1 MAPLQAGAR
10 GPIAPAIAPN
20 TLRFGGASRALPC
33 FSPSGEPLSP
43 SASSPLK
50 SLGGNPVRVRN
61 PGPGTEASRDPSAVS
76 GLVRPAI
83 CTTTGTKSDG
93 ACRLRLGHVRLPSA
107 RPPRICRL
115 SSERSGRAS
124 DVGRSAPLRMSSSA
138 DRSAVSGSLAAC
150 PTTRRSIGA
159 SDHTREHRRPTHP

>member
-83 CTTTGTKSDG
+83 CTTTGTKK
-93 ACRLRLGHVRLPSA
+93 RRRLPAEAQTRQAAIGKTSKNMPTQQRAERTRVRRGTERPAQNVIERGSKRCIGFTGRLPNNAPIHWRIGSYA
-107 RPPRICRL
+107 R
-115 SSERSGRAS
+115 A
-124 DVGRSAPLRMSSSA
+124 
-138 DRSAVSGSLAAC
+138 
-150 PTTRRSIGA
+150 
-159 SDHTREHRRPTHP
+159 